1 MGHVLNSLLLM
12 PTLYELYNFTD
23 FINSSVFIL
32 SSLLHIPK
40 NLYLCN
46 VMKRF
51 VHTAFFPLLIGLL
64 VALCGCWQVETA
76 DAAVVSAESYSDDC
90 FEQGGADAACDAEI
104 FSTTAQ
110 FASRAN
116 KAFDGRSRRFNT
128 NYHSINLKAGSLPQ
142 CRVATVPCALFGSSQ
157 VANWRS
163 SQSLI
168 RLGKLII

>member
-1 MGHVLNSLLLM
+1 M
-12 PTLYELYNFTD
+12 
-23 FINSSVFIL
+23 
-32 SSLLHIPK
+32 
-40 NLYLCN
+40 YLCN

-51 VHTAFFPLLIGLL
+51 VHTAFFPLLIGLV

-76 DAAVVSAESYSDDC
+76 DAAVISTESYSDDC
-90 FEQGGADAACDAEI
+90 FEQGGVEVACDAEI

-116 KAFDGRSRRFNT
+116 KVFDGRSRRFNT

-157 VANWRS
+157 TANLRN